1 MFIGYVENNV
11 AYKFLVLKSDVLD
24 CNTVIKTKNI
34 KFFKH
39 IYLLNERFL
48 MHMLI
53 IIELMKLTLK
63 KWEGVGNKGKKLPS
77 KMNFFTYF
85 RKKQLKLKLIHFYKI
100 KLGRLLI
107 CTRCKTY

>member
-34 KFFKH
+34 ELFKH

-63 KWEGVGNKGKKLPS
+63 K
-77 KMNFFTYF
+77 
-85 RKKQLKLKLIHFYKI
+85 
-100 KLGRLLI
+100 
-107 CTRCKTY
+107 